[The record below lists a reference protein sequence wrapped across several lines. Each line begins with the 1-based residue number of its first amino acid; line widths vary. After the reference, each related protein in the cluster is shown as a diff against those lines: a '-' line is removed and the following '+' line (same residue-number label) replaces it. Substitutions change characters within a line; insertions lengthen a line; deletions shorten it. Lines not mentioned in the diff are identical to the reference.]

1 MNLRAKIKAEG
12 KTVTH
17 LANRLNVSRPT
28 VYRIIENP
36 ACATYDQAKTLAE
49 ELRMT
54 KKETDDI
61 FSVEV

>member
-1 MNLRAKIKAEG
+1 MNLRTKIDESG
-12 KTVTH
+12 KTLTH
-17 LANRLNVSRPT
+17 LASRLGVSRPT
-28 VYRIIENP
+28 LYRIIDNP

-54 KKETDDI
+54 RKETDDI